1 MRQVPVL
8 VVSPILFHCVLLVC
22 LALLPGVAA
31 AAAAPAQVAIPP
43 PRLGPDQLAVIVND
57 ADPLSVR
64 IGDYYRRAR
73 KLPAENVIHVRF
85 DPHATNLPPAE
96 FKQLRKTIDSATAA
110 RIQAYAIT
118 WAKPYR
124 VDCMSI
130 TSALSFGFDRSWCSS
145 HLCAATRRS
154 PLYGYSGASPWTD
167 RGVRPSMSIAAENF
181 ADARALI
188 DRGVA
193 ADGTRPK
200 GTAYLVSTSDRARNV
215 RAALYPRLE
224 RNMRGWIETRIMQ
237 TDALRERDDV
247 MFYFTGKA
255 HIEQLDT
262 LTFLPGAVADHLTSS
277 GGRLTDSG
285 QMSALRWL
293 QAGATGSFGT
303 VVEPCSLPGKF
314 PNPALLMELYG
325 SGRTLL
331 QSYWTSVQQPGE
343 GIFIGEPL
351 ASPYAGRQLAKE
363 RDGLRLRTRDLLP
376 GVYRLSHADY
386 PVGPWRE
393 LGLVRAHYHQRSF
406 LLPWAGTGYY
416 SLHARQRPL
425 PPDPD
430 NPEHLSEDKAFGD
443 DDDTLR

>member
-1 MRQVPVL
+1 MPVFAL
-8 VVSPILFHCVLLVC
+8 PPLFAPRILLVC
-22 LALLPGVAA
+22 LTLLPGVCP
-31 AAAAPAQVAIPP
+31 AAAPAHFLLPGS
-43 PRLGPDQLAVIVND
+43 RLGPEEVAVIVND

-73 KLPAENVIHVRF
+73 KLPADNVVHVRF
-85 DPHATNLPPAE
+85 DPQPTHLP
-96 FKQLRKTIDSATAA
+96 ATAFQRLRTAIEQATPA
-110 RIQAYAIT
+110 RVQAYAIT

-130 TSALSFGFDRSWCSS
+130 TSALSFGFDRGWCSA
-145 HLCAATRRS
+145 HQCAPTRQS
-154 PLYGYSGASPWTD
+154 PYYGYSGASPWTD
-167 RGVRPSMSIAAENF
+167 LGVRPTMSIAAENF

-215 RAALYPRLE
+215 RAGIYPRLQ
-224 RNMRGWIETRIMQ
+224 RDMRGWIDTRVVQ
-237 TDALRERDDV
+237 TNALRGRDDV
-247 MFYFTGKA
+247 MFYFTGIA
-255 HIEQLDT
+255 RVDHLDT
-262 LTFLPGAVADHLTSS
+262 LRFMPGAVADHLTSS
-277 GGRLTDSG
+277 GGRLTDSA

-303 VVEPCSLPGKF
+303 VIEPCNLPGKF

-331 QSYWTSVQQPGE
+331 QAYWASVQQPGE

-351 ASPYAGRQLAKE
+351 AAPYAGLRVTRE
-363 RDGLRLRTRDLLP
+363 RGGLRLRTRSLLP
-376 GVYRLSHADY
+376 GAYSLRYADY
-386 PVGPWRE
+386 PIGPWRA
-393 LGLVRAHYHQRSF
+393 LGWVSARHHQRSF
-406 LLPWAGTGYY
+406 LLPWAGGGYY
-416 SLHARQRPL
+416 RLRPL
-425 PPDPD
+425 PPSAPAGAGQ
-430 NPEHLSEDKAFGD
+430 PAPLVEDESLGD